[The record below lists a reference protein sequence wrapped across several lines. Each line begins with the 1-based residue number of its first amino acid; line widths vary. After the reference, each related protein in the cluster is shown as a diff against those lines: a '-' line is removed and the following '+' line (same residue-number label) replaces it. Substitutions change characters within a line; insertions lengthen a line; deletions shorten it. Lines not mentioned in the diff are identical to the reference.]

1 MKDTVKFDRE
11 KFKFYI
17 KKTVQNYLFSIVLIL
32 LIEMLARHSVRKG
45 IQFVWDHPFL
55 IMYSALILTAVYSV
69 AFLFRRRRFVWLLF
83 TAIFLTLGIANFI
96 LLFFRITPLSATDI
110 ALLSSVFEIMQVY
123 LTVWQIVLMLVV
135 LVGVITA
142 IVIYGY
148 RSKGQERHLPE
159 AVSVAVILFA
169 AAVIGMNIG
178 DETGMLQTEFANLPD
193 AYEDNGYVYCFTRSI
208 VDRGI
213 EEPEE
218 YTEEVL
224 EDIFA
229 DIRKQKDKEVEHR
242 PNLIFLQIE
251 SFFDLSRVK
260 GAEYSEQ
267 PMPVYTAL
275 LQSCPGGKL
284 AVPSVGAGTAN
295 TEFEVL
301 TGMNID
307 CFGAGEY
314 PYKTILQEQTCESM
328 AYNLKKLGYK
338 ATAIHNNTGTFYDRN
353 KVYPNLGFD
362 CFDSEEYMQGITYN
376 QLGWA
381 KDRILTQQ
389 ISHALAASEEQDFIY
404 AISVQPH
411 GKYPEEQMENPHI
424 RVTGFAP
431 EEQERANGFEYYV
444 NEVHETDAFLG
455 MLISTLNAFDEPT
468 VVVMFG
474 DHLPNIDITEEEI
487 SDGSLFETE
496 YLIWSNQAQREIK
509 TMKNTHK
516 DLCAYQLYSYV
527 FGRLGMNQGVLT
539 KFHQRNFLD
548 HVYEEEL
555 ETLMYDML
563 YGDREIFGGVNP
575 YKPTEIQMG
584 IHPIKIAN
592 ADVIAG
598 SLYVHGEN
606 FTEYSKVAVNGK
618 EQEETVFLNR
628 STLMVPDLAAEDMD
642 RISVMQLTE
651 ISEYLSE
658 TDEIIYEE

>member
-1 MKDTVKFDRE
+1 MKNIFRWDKEIFITYVK
-11 KFKFYI
+11 KVVYY
-17 KKTVQNYLFSIVLIL
+17 YLFSVAFIFLV
-32 LIEMLARHSVRKG
+32 EALARHSVFKG
-45 IQFVWDHPFL
+45 WEFVWNHPFL
-55 IMYSALILTAVYSV
+55 VLYSAMILTTVYSV
-69 AFLFRRRRFVWLLF
+69 SLLFPKQKLVWLLI
-83 TAIFLTLGIANFI
+83 TVLFLTLGISNCI
-96 LLFFRITPLSATDI
+96 LLFYRITPLAATDI
-110 ALLSSVFEIMQVY
+110 SLITSVFGIMHVY
-123 LTVWQIVLMLVV
+123 LATWQIVLLLTL
-135 LVGVITA
+135 LVGAITA
-142 IVIYGY
+142 VVIYGV
-148 RSKGQERHLPE
+148 RMKPQPCSVPAAILIS
-159 AVSVAVILFA
+159 AVLSLAT
-169 AAVIGMNIG
+169 GTMMNVG
-178 DETGMLQTEFANLPD
+178 DDVGALQTEFANLPD
-193 AYEDNGYVYCFTRSI
+193 AYEDNGYIYCFTRSI

-224 EDIFA
+224 EDIFV
-229 DIRKQKDKEVEHR
+229 DIRNQKDKEVEHK

-284 AVPSVGAGTAN
+284 TVPSVGAGTAN

-301 TGMNID
+301 TGMNLD
-307 CFGAGEY
+307 YFGAGEY

-328 AYNLKKLGYK
+328 AYNLKKLGYR

-362 CFDSEEYMQGITYN
+362 CFDSEEYMQGLTYN

-381 KDRILTQQ
+381 KDKILTQQ
-389 ISHALAASEEQDFIY
+389 ISHALTASKEQDFIY

-509 TMKNTHK
+509 TMKNMKK
-516 DLCAYQLYSYV
+516 DLCAYQLYAYV

-548 HVYEEEL
+548 RVYEEEL

-575 YKPTEIQMG
+575 YKPTVIQMG
-584 IHPIKIAN
+584 IHPIKITN

-606 FTEYSKVAVNGK
+606 FTEYSKVALNGK

-628 STLMVPDLAAEDMD
+628 NTLMVPDLVPEDMD

-658 TDEIIYEE
+658 TDEIIYEK

>member
-17 KKTVQNYLFSIVLIL
+17 KKTAQNYWFSIVLIL
-32 LIEMLARHSVRKG
+32 LIEMLARHSVQKG
-45 IQFVWDHPFL
+45 MQFVWDHPFL
-55 IMYSALILTAVYSV
+55 ILYSALILTAVYSV
-69 AFLFRRRRFVWLLF
+69 SFLFRRRRFVWLLL
-83 TAIFLTLGIANFI
+83 TALFLTLGIANFI

-123 LTVWQIVLMLVV
+123 LTMWQIVLMIV
-135 LVGVITA
+135 LLFCVISA
-142 IVIYGY
+142 IAIYGY
-148 RSKGQERHLPE
+148 RSKGQERNLP
-159 AVSVAVILFA
+159 AAVAVVGILFA
-169 AAVIGMNIG
+169 VAAIGMNVG

-224 EDIFA
+224 EDIFV
-229 DIRKQKDKEVEHR
+229 DIRNQKDKEVEHK

-284 AVPSVGAGTAN
+284 TVPSVGAGTAN

-301 TGMNID
+301 TGMNLD
-307 CFGAGEY
+307 YFGAGEY

-328 AYNLKKLGYK
+328 AYNLKKLGYR

-362 CFDSEEYMQGITYN
+362 CFDSEEYMQGLTYN

-381 KDRILTQQ
+381 KDKILTQQ
-389 ISHALAASEEQDFIY
+389 ISHALTASEEQDFIY

-474 DHLPNIDITEEEI
+474 DHLPNIDVTEEEI

-509 TMKNTHK
+509 TMKNTKK

-548 HVYEEEL
+548 RVYEEEL

-563 YGDREIFGGVNP
+563 YGDREIFGGMNP
-575 YKPTEIQMG
+575 YKPTVIQMG